1 MKKTFEQISREIQET
16 FVDEIYDGVTD
27 TEEIL
32 TEIVGKNVSMYDS
45 KIDDGADDDEDD
57 NYVMCDCFSTDDD
70 SITIRIYYGDET
82 RVIGCVDVYTT
93 AQ

>member
-1 MKKTFEQISREIQET
+1 MNKTFEQISREIQET
-16 FVDEIYDGVTD
+16 FVNEFYDGVTY

-32 TEIVGKNVSMYDS
+32 TEIIGKNVSMYDS
-45 KIDDGADDDEDD
+45 KIDDGVDDDED

>member
-1 MKKTFEQISREIQET
+1 MKKTFEQISREIRET
-16 FVDEIYDGVTD
+16 FVNEIYDGVTY

-45 KIDDGADDDEDD
+45 KIDDGVDDDED

-82 RVIGCVDVYTT
+82 RVIGCVDVYTS
-93 AQ
+93 AR

>member
-1 MKKTFEQISREIQET
+1 MNKTFEQISREIQET
-16 FVDEIYDGVTD
+16 FVDDIYYGVTD

-32 TEIVGKNVSMYDS
+32 TEIIGKNVSMYDS
-45 KIDDGADDDEDD
+45 KIADGADGDD

-70 SITIRIYYGDET
+70 SITIRVYYGDET
-82 RVIGCVDVYTT
+82 RVIGCVDVSTT

>member
-16 FVDEIYDGVTD
+16 FVNEIYDGVTY

-45 KIDDGADDDEDD
+45 KIDDGVDDDED

>member
-1 MKKTFEQISREIQET
+1 MKKTFEQISREIRET
-16 FVDEIYDGVTD
+16 FVNEFYDGVTY

-45 KIDDGADDDEDD
+45 KIDDGVDDDED

-70 SITIRIYYGDET
+70 SITIRIYDGDET

>member
-1 MKKTFEQISREIQET
+1 MRKTFEQISREIQDT
-16 FVDEIYDGVTD
+16 FVDDIYYGVTY

-45 KIDDGADDDEDD
+45 KIDNGTDGDD

-70 SITIRIYYGDET
+70 FITIRIYYGDET
-82 RVIGCVDVYTT
+82 RVLGCVDVYPT
-93 AQ
+93 AR

>member
-1 MKKTFEQISREIQET
+1 MRKTFEQISREIQDT
-16 FVDEIYDGVTD
+16 FVDDIYYGVTD

-45 KIDDGADDDEDD
+45 KIDDGADGDD

-70 SITIRIYYGDET
+70 SITIRVYYGDET
-82 RVIGCVDVYTT
+82 RVIGCVDVSTT

>member
-1 MKKTFEQISREIQET
+1 MNKTFEQISREIQET
-16 FVDEIYDGVTD
+16 FVNEFYDGVTY

-45 KIDDGADDDEDD
+45 KIDDGVDDDDED

>member
-1 MKKTFEQISREIQET
+1 MKKTFEQISREIRET
-16 FVDEIYDGVTD
+16 FVNEIYDGVTD

-45 KIDDGADDDEDD
+45 KIDDGVDDDED
-57 NYVMCDCFSTDDD
+57 NYVICDCFSTDDD

>member
-45 KIDDGADDDEDD
+45 KIDDGADDNEDD

>member
-1 MKKTFEQISREIQET
+1 MKKTFEQISREIRET
-16 FVDEIYDGVTD
+16 FVNEIYDGVTY

-45 KIDDGADDDEDD
+45 KIDDGVDDDED
-57 NYVMCDCFSTDDD
+57 NYVICDCFSTDDD

>member
-1 MKKTFEQISREIQET
+1 MKKTFEQISREIRET
-16 FVDEIYDGVTD
+16 FVNEVYDGVTY

-45 KIDDGADDDEDD
+45 KIDDGVDDDED
-57 NYVMCDCFSTDDD
+57 NYVMCDCFSTDDN

>member
-1 MKKTFEQISREIQET
+1 MKKTFEQISREIRET
-16 FVDEIYDGVTD
+16 FVNEFYDGVTY

-45 KIDDGADDDEDD
+45 KIDDGVDDDED